1 MNRIQGALG
10 LDVVVMTE
18 DKDIRHKI
26 PAVDR
31 ILLAS
36 GDLVHEWGHKR
47 VSGAIREHLQKIRT
61 NISTVTAA
69 ERNIS
74 EIHDAIKSQL
84 AMAAA
89 SGIKPVINLSGIVL
103 HTNLGRACLPE
114 IAAKAAFEAAI
125 HPTNLEYDLATGKRG
140 DRDSHIAALVCEL
153 TGSEAATVVNNN
165 AAAVMLV
172 LNTLAK
178 GLEVPV
184 SRGELVEIGGSFR
197 VPEVMA
203 SSGCTLIE
211 VGATNRTHLKD
222 YQSALSAST
231 ALLMKVHTS
240 NYQIQGFT
248 HSVSEKALAKLAHEN
263 GLPCIVDLG
272 SGCLAD
278 FNALGLPNET
288 KAADYI
294 ANDVDLITFSG
305 DKLLGGPQCGII
317 AGKSTLIEQINKNP
331 LKRALR
337 VDSMVLAALAEV
349 LKLYQNPDALI
360 ETLPTLRQLTRPA
373 ADIKKQAERLFSSIY
388 EHFSPMF
395 RLSIAPCHSQ
405 IGSGALPIET
415 IASFAIVIES
425 VAGSDRELRHLA
437 KQFRLLPYPVI
448 GRISDGRLLLDLRC
462 LDYEDAFLQQ
472 LPQLRDALVC

>member
-1 MNRIQGALG
+1 
-10 LDVVVMTE
+10 MT
-18 DKDIRHKI
+18 DAGDIRHQI

-31 ILLAS
+31 VLLAS
-36 GDLVHEWGHKR
+36 EDLIRQWGHKR
-47 VSGAIREHLQKIRT
+47 VSGAIREHLHKIRT
-61 NISTVTAA
+61 NVSTVTKAECSISTIHAA
-69 ERNIS
+69 V
-74 EIHDAIKSQL
+74 KSQL
-84 AMAAA
+84 RVTAGA
-89 SGIKPVINLSGIVL
+89 GIKPVINLSGVVL

-114 IAAKAAFEAAI
+114 VAAKAAFDAAI
-125 HPTNLEYDLATGKRG
+125 HPNNLEYDLETGKRG
-140 DRDSHIAALVCEL
+140 DRDNHIAALVCEL

-222 YQSALSAST
+222 YQAALSAST

-240 NYQIQGFT
+240 NYQIHGFT

-263 GLPCIVDLG
+263 GLPCMVDLG

-278 FNALGLPNET
+278 FNALGLPSET

-317 AGKSTLIEQINKNP
+317 AGKRTLIDKIKKNP

-349 LKLYQNPDALI
+349 LKLYQHPDTLI
-360 ETLPTLRQLTRPA
+360 ETLPTLRQLTRSA
-373 ADIKKQAERLFSSIY
+373 ADIQRQAEGLVRSIS
-388 EHFSPMF
+388 EHLSPMF
-395 RLSIAPCHSQ
+395 QISIAPCHSQ
-405 IGSGALPIET
+405 IGSGALPVKT
-415 IASFAIVIES
+415 IASFAIAIES
-425 VAGSDRELRHLA
+425 IAGSDLELRHLA

-448 GRISDGRLLLDLRC
+448 GRINDGRLLLDLRC
-462 LDYEDAFLQQ
+462 LDSEEIFLQQ
-472 LPQLRDALVC
+472 LTQLKDALVC

>member
-1 MNRIQGALG
+1 
-10 LDVVVMTE
+10 MTE
-18 DKDIRHKI
+18 AKDIRHKI

-31 ILLAS
+31 VLLAS
-36 GDLVHEWGHKR
+36 EDLVDKWGHKR
-47 VSGAIREHLQKIRT
+47 VSGAIREHLQKLRT
-61 NISTVTAA
+61 NISNLTEA
-69 ERNIS
+69 ECNIS
-74 EIHDAIKSQL
+74 EIHDAIKARL

-89 SGIKPVINLSGIVL
+89 SGIKPVINLSGVVL

-114 IAAKAAFEAAI
+114 IAAQAAFEAAI
-125 HPTNLEYDLATGKRG
+125 HPTNLEYDLETGKRG
-140 DRDSHIAALVCEL
+140 DRDSHVAALVCEL

-211 VGATNRTHLKD
+211 VGATNRTHLRD
-222 YQSALSAST
+222 YQSALSSST

-278 FNALGLPNET
+278 FTALGLPNET

-317 AGKSTLIEQINKNP
+317 AGKRTLIEQIKKNP

-349 LKLYQNPDALI
+349 LKLYQHPDTLT

-373 ADIKKQAERLFSSIY
+373 ADIKKQAERIFSSIY
-388 EHFSPMF
+388 AHLSPMF
-395 RLSIAPCHSQ
+395 RLSIALCHSQ

-437 KQFRLLPYPVI
+437 QQFRLLPYPVI

-462 LDYEDAFLQQ
+462 LDYEDTFLQQ
-472 LPQLRDALVC
+472 LPQLRDALAC

>member
-1 MNRIQGALG
+1 MSRIQGTPG
-10 LDVVVMTE
+10 VDVVVMTE
-18 DKDIRHKI
+18 AKDIRHKI

-31 ILLAS
+31 ILLVS
-36 GDLVHEWGHKR
+36 GDLVQQWGHKR

-69 ERNIS
+69 ECSIS

-125 HPTNLEYDLATGKRG
+125 HPTNVEYDLATGKRG

-222 YQSALSAST
+222 YQSALSTST

-317 AGKSTLIEQINKNP
+317 AGKRKLIEQINKNP

-349 LKLYQNPDALI
+349 LKLYQKPDTLI
-360 ETLPTLRQLTRPA
+360 ETLPTLRQLTRSA
-373 ADIKKQAERLFSSIY
+373 ADIKKQAERLVSSIY
-388 EHFSPMF
+388 EHLSPMF
-395 RLSIAPCHSQ
+395 RLSVAPCHSQ

-437 KQFRLLPYPVI
+437 IQFRLLPYPVI

-462 LDYEDAFLQQ
+462 LDDEDAFLQQ
-472 LPQLRDALVC
+472 LPQLKDVLVC